1 MLINLDSPTW
11 WYMEIPRTG
20 TTTLTK
26 VLRNR
31 FSAACAPYAKHWPI
45 LPPQSFLASKPLSL
59 VSVRNPYS
67 RAVSCWQFFTV
78 PGSISF
84 LDWTFQR
91 LKCGFF
97 DVQIEA
103 RPQSFWYDLCQWD
116 HVIRQEHIN
125 EDFQKFLAGLGDSV
139 KQITLPVLN
148 ATNSEWTNRLNK
160 KTSRDRPWQEYYC
173 DKAKENVLE
182 LYQADFSSLSTYYST
197 SFPDCLDKNS
207 EVRV

>member
-1 MLINLDSPTW
+1 MLLSLDSPTW

-26 VLRNR
+26 ALRNR
-31 FSAACAPYAKHWPI
+31 FSSACAPYAKHWPI
-45 LPPQSFLASKPLSL
+45 LPPQSFLKSKPLSL

-84 LDWTFQR
+84 LDWTIQR
-91 LKCGFF
+91 LNQGFF

-103 RPQSFWYDLCQWD
+103 RPQAFWYDLHPWD
-116 HVIRQEHIN
+116 HTIRQEHLD
-125 EDFQKFLAGLGDSV
+125 EDFQKFMSALGVTSL
-139 KQITLPVLN
+139 QATLPVLN
-148 ATNSEWTNRLNK
+148 ATNSEWTNRLNR

-173 DKAKENVLE
+173 DKAKANVLE
-182 LYQADFSSLSTYYST
+182 LYRDDFSSLSKYYSDV
-197 SFPDCLDKNS
+197 FPD
-207 EVRV
+207 

>member
-26 VLRNR
+26 VLRSH
-31 FSAACAPYAKHWPI
+31 FSSACAPYAKHWPI
-45 LPPQSFLASKPLSL
+45 LPPASFLESKPRSL
-59 VSVRNPYS
+59 VSVRNPFS

-84 LDWTFQR
+84 LNWTIQR
-91 LKCGFF
+91 LNHGFF

-103 RPQSFWYDLCQWD
+103 RPQAFWYDLHPWN

-125 EDFQKFLAGLGDSV
+125 EDFQKFLSDLGDTSN
-139 KQITLPVLN
+139 QATLPVLN
-148 ATNSEWTNRLNK
+148 ATNSEWTNRLNR

-173 DKAKENVLE
+173 DETKANVLE
-182 LYQADFSSLSTYYST
+182 LYAADFSSLSPYYST
-197 SFPDCLDKNS
+197 TFPD
-207 EVRV
+207 